1 MSSSLK
7 DKMIGAL
14 AWSSVDR
21 VAQQGIQSIIGIVLA
36 RLLAPDDFG
45 LLGMIMIFAS
55 LSYVLVESGFSAALI
70 RKENASET
78 DYNSVF
84 YVNLS
89 ISVLLYTLLFFTI
102 PYFAVFFKQ
111 PALVATARITCI
123 AIIFN
128 AFYLVPYVHVNRAMD
143 FKTLAKINL
152 YATAISGIIGIGLA
166 VYGMGIWA
174 LVYQQ
179 LGYQLF
185 RGIGFYSFVKWMP
198 RWTFSFTSIRTLW
211 AFSMHI
217 LGSSLLTIG
226 FNNLYTF
233 LLSRFYPIKQVG
245 YYTQASKMSETA
257 NFTFQAILGSSTY
270 NLFTQIQ
277 ADKERLLRV
286 YRQLVQHISLVVIPA
301 TLVLVVVAK
310 PLFYVLF
317 SEKWLPAVPYFQ
329 LLCLAN
335 VFAPLYLLNMNAL
348 NSLGKSKLTFFIEIV
363 KRVFIL
369 ISILVC
375 FQFGI
380 QALLAGYAIACTLA
394 FGFSTIYIKKH
405 LKHFFF
411 HQINDV
417 FMSLLIGS
425 GIALLVFGVSSF
437 LDNPYAL
444 LGAQLAFALL
454 LYVSVLRIFCKDKLN
469 GFIDYIKRQ
478 KTKLVTELDAP
489 KS

>member
-1 MSSSLK
+1 MSTNLK

-21 VAQQGIQSIIGIVLA
+21 VAQQGIQFIFGIILA

-45 LLGMIMIFAS
+45 LLGMIMIFAT

-70 RKENASET
+70 RKEDANET

-84 YVNLS
+84 YVNLAIS
-89 ISVLLYTLLFFTI
+89 ISLFVLLFFTI
-102 PYFAVFFKQ
+102 PYFAAFFKQ
-111 PALVATARITCI
+111 PALVSTARITFI
-123 AIIFN
+123 AVIFN
-128 AFYLVPYVHVNRAMD
+128 AFYLVPYVQVNRAMD
-143 FKTLAKINL
+143 FKTLAKVNL
-152 YATAISGIIGIGLA
+152 FATIISGTIGIVLA
-166 VYGMGIWA
+166 FYNYGVWA

-179 LGYQLF
+179 ISYQFF
-185 RGIGFYSFVKWMP
+185 RGIGFYALVRWLPSF
-198 RWTFSFTSIRTLW
+198 TFSFSSIQQLW
-211 AFSMHI
+211 KFSMHI

-245 YYTQASKMSETA
+245 FYTQASKMSETA
-257 NFTFQAILGSSTY
+257 NFTFQAILSSSTY

-286 YRQLVQHISLVVIPA
+286 YRQLVQHISLVVIPVS
-301 TLVLVVVAK
+301 LVLVVVAD

-348 NSLGKSKLTFFIEIV
+348 NALGESKRTFFIEII
-363 KRVFIL
+363 KRIFIL
-369 ISILVC
+369 ISIAVC

-380 QALLAGYAIACTLA
+380 QALLAGYAVACSLA
-394 FGFSTIYIKKH
+394 FVFSSIYIKKH
-405 LKHFFF
+405 LKHFYF
-411 HQINDV
+411 HQLNDV
-417 FMSLLIGS
+417 IMSLLIGLS
-425 GIALLVFGVSSF
+425 IALIVWFFSSF
-437 LDNPYAL
+437 ISNLYVKL
-444 LGAQLAFALL
+444 FAQLSLALVV
-454 LYVSVLRIFCKDKLN
+454 YITILRFFCKEKLY

-478 KTKLVTELDAP
+478 SKQLTK
-489 KS
+489 K